1 MTTDTVHIGEEVG
14 YIFTGYG
21 HLTTAEVSCS
31 LCACGQITGSELNK
45 EDSYPLSKCG
55 LVAANY
61 LLCAFFLVIPR
72 RLNSIRQ
79 SFGTVCRDLPTYEDG
94 KDSVPKR
101 WHTKFRSRGITQ
113 NKAYNIQNMAKD

>member
-21 HLTTAEVSCS
+21 HFTTAEVSCS

-55 LVAANY
+55 LIAANY
-61 LLCAFFLVIPR
+61 LLYAFFWVIPR
-72 RLNSIRQ
+72 RLNFIRQ
-79 SFGTVCRDLPTYEDG
+79 PFGTLCLDLPGYEDG
-94 KDSVPKR
+94 RDRV
-101 WHTKFRSRGITQ
+101 FRNVGI
-113 NKAYNIQNMAKD
+113 